1 MHRWKD
7 EAECLNMDTNIFFDK
22 YEEDH
27 HLASSVDHIC
37 QRCPVNKNC
46 FAWGVSNKEWGVW
59 GGIYLKDG
67 KIDKEFNAHKD
78 KEDWFNVWESLTMEV
93 E

>member
-22 YEEDH
+22 YEEDQ

-59 GGIYLKDG
+59 GGVYLENG
-67 KIDKEFNAHKD
+67 EISREFNKHKT
-78 KEDWFNVWESLTMEV
+78 KELWGKTWTALTLD
-93 E
+93 

>member
-22 YEEDH
+22 YEEDP

-46 FAWGVSNKEWGVW
+46 FAWGVSSKEWGVW
-59 GGIYLKDG
+59 GGVYLKDG

-78 KEDWFNVWESLTMEV
+78 KEDWFNVWESLTMET

>member
-1 MHRWKD
+1 MRQNALTW
-7 EAECLNMDTNIFFDK
+7 TQT
-22 YEEDH
+22 
-27 HLASSVDHIC
+27 SSLTSMKKIITLRP
-37 QRCPVNKNC
+37 QQIIYAKGAPSTRTALP
-46 FAWGVSNKEWGVW
+46 GESNKEWGVW